1 MDIFENKDSNKTLA
15 ASLREY
21 WTIVLKRKWT
31 IISFALTVFTLVT
44 LFSFLAK
51 PTYTAKG
58 TLLIEREPNFL
69 NFGQAFQIETFNDDY
84 FQTQFKLLESRS
96 LADETINRMKLYE
109 NPNFTGNSPA
119 KGPVDIKSD
128 ALFRDRLFR
137 IFSSRLEV
145 KPISQTRLVEIK
157 FKDGDQRFAAEI
169 LNTFFDAFIDM
180 NIQKKYQAT
189 AKASAFLSEQI
200 KSIRDEIENDEKV
213 FQQYG
218 VDKNIVALSD
228 RETTVV
234 ENLGALNKALT
245 DAQIEMIQKESDY
258 NEVKNATP
266 DNIPAAF
273 NAIPLIQR
281 LREDYARMSR
291 EYSKNQVTFLPDYP
305 EMTRL
310 KAELDNAKAALDN
323 ETKALIRSAY
333 TDYQAALNKFRS
345 LQGAFNVQKLEANQF
360 NSNAIRY
367 NSLKIEIENKKS
379 LIEQLLK
386 RQSETGVSARLPG
399 LQTSNIS
406 IVDRA
411 EVPAYPSSPKKKLNM
426 IVALL
431 VGLIGG
437 LGLAI
442 LFERLDNSVKSFE
455 DIEKFIGLPSLGIV
469 PSFSM
474 GVLKKHPG
482 YPFGS
487 NQEKKGAAGT
497 AGSKSPELQATPKEP
512 AKPIPFELISSLA
525 PSSTYAEYYRSI
537 RTTLLLAAPDSNLKT
552 LVITS
557 ALPQEGKTSTVSN
570 LAVTLAQAGKRVLII
585 DADLRNPSQHKVH
598 KIQNVL
604 GLSSFL
610 AQSIPLGT
618 ILRMTSISQ
627 LFLISAGPV
636 PPNPMELLGSGKM
649 AALLD
654 EMKLIFDYI
663 LVDSPPVL
671 AVSDALVLGP
681 IIDAMILV
689 VRGEKTSRDALR
701 RAREKLDAHKI
712 KCIGVIINN
721 VRLRDFEYSYT
732 NRYYAQQQG

>member
-1 MDIFENKDSNKTLA
+1 MDNFKNEDSNKTLA
-15 ASLREY
+15 ESLREY
-21 WTIVLKRKWT
+21 RTIVLKRKWT

-58 TLLIEREPNFL
+58 TLLIEREPNIL

-109 NPNFTGNSPA
+109 NPNFAGKESA
-119 KGPVDIKSD
+119 KGTVDVKSN
-128 ALFRDRLFR
+128 ALFRDRLFK
-137 IFSSRLEV
+137 IFSSRLDV
-145 KPISQTRLVEIK
+145 KPIPQTRLVEVK
-157 FKDGDQRFAAEI
+157 FKDGDQKFAAEI
-169 LNTFFDAFIDM
+169 LNTFFDVFIDM
-180 NIQKKYQAT
+180 NVQKKYQAT
-189 AKASAFLSEQI
+189 AKASAFLAQQI
-200 KSIRDEIENDEKV
+200 NAIRTEIENDEKT

-218 VDKNIVALSD
+218 IDKNIIALSD

-245 DAQIEMIQKESDY
+245 DAKIEMIQKESDY

-310 KAELDNAKAALDN
+310 KAELDTAKAALDN

-345 LQGAFNVQKLEANQF
+345 MQGAFNAQKLEANQF
-360 NSNAIRY
+360 NSNAVRY

-386 RQSETGVSARLPG
+386 RQSETGVSERLPG

-426 IVALL
+426 IMALL

-437 LGLAI
+437 LGLAF
-442 LFERLDNSVKSFE
+442 LFERLDSSVKNFE
-455 DIEKFIGLPSLGIV
+455 DIEKYIGLPSLGIV
-469 PSFSM
+469 PSFSLD
-474 GVLKKHPG
+474 VLRKHPG

-487 NQEKKGAAGT
+487 NQEKKAAAGI
-497 AGSKSPELQATPKEP
+497 AGSKSLELKAAPAEP
-512 AKPIPFELISSLA
+512 AKTISFELISSLA
-525 PSSTYAEYYRSI
+525 PNSTYAEYYRSI
-537 RTTLLLAAPDSNLKT
+537 RTTLLLAAPDSHLKT

-557 ALPQEGKTSTVSN
+557 ALPQEGKTSTLSN
-570 LAVTLAQAGKRVLII
+570 LAVTLTQAGKRVLII
-585 DADLRNPSQHKVH
+585 DADLRNPSQHKIH

-604 GLSSFL
+604 GLSNFL
-610 AQSIPLGT
+610 TQSIPLGT
-618 ILRMTSISQ
+618 ILRPTSIPQ
-627 LFLISAGPV
+627 LFLINAGPV

-681 IIDAMILV
+681 KIDGVILV
-689 VRGEKTSRDALR
+689 VWGEKTSRDALR
-701 RAREKLDAHKI
+701 RAAEKLDAHRMKI
-712 KCIGVIINN
+712 VGVIINN
-721 VRLRDFEYSYT
+721 VRLREFEYYYT
-732 NRYYAQQQG
+732 NRYYGQAHQ

>member
-1 MDIFENKDSNKTLA
+1 MDYFENEDSNKTLGA
-15 ASLREY
+15 HLREY

-51 PTYTAKG
+51 PIYTAKG
-58 TLLIEREPNFL
+58 TLLIEREPNIL

-96 LADETINRMKLYE
+96 LVDETINRVKLYE
-109 NPNFTGNSPA
+109 NPNFAGNGSA
-119 KGPVDIKSD
+119 KGPVDVKSD
-128 ALFRDRLFR
+128 ALFRDRLFK

-145 KPISQTRLVEIK
+145 KPIPQTRLVEVR
-157 FKDGDQRFAAEI
+157 FKDGDQKFAAEI
-169 LNTFFDAFIDM
+169 LNAFFNAFIDM
-180 NIQKKYQAT
+180 NVQKKYQAT
-189 AKASAFLSEQI
+189 AKASAFLAEQI
-200 KSIRDEIENDEKV
+200 NSIRDEIENDEKV

-234 ENLGALNKALT
+234 ENLSALNKALT

-273 NAIPLIQR
+273 NTIPLIQR

-310 KAELDNAKAALDN
+310 KAELDTAKAALES

-345 LQGAFNVQKLEANQF
+345 LQGAFNAQKLEANQF

-426 IVALL
+426 IMALL

-437 LGLAI
+437 LGLAF

-469 PSFSM
+469 PSFSL
-474 GVLKKHPG
+474 GVLKKQHG
-482 YPFGS
+482 YPFSS
-487 NQEKKGAAGT
+487 NQEKKAAAGI
-497 AGSKSPELQATPKEP
+497 AGSKSPELKATREEP
-512 AKPIPFELISSLA
+512 AKPIPFELVSCLA
-525 PSSTYAEYYRSI
+525 PNSTYAEYYRSI
-537 RTTLLLAAPDSNLKT
+537 RTTLLLAAPDSHLKT

-557 ALPQEGKTSTVSN
+557 ALPQEGKTSTLSN
-570 LAVTLAQAGKRVLII
+570 LAVTLTQAGKRVLII
-585 DADLRNPSQHKVH
+585 DADLRNPSQHKIH

-610 AQSIPLGT
+610 AGSIPLGT
-618 ILRMTSISQ
+618 ILRPTSLPQ
-627 LFLISAGPV
+627 LFLINAGPV

-681 IIDAMILV
+681 KIDGMILV
-689 VRGEKTSRDALR
+689 VWGEKTSRDALR
-701 RAREKLDAHKI
+701 RAREKLDAHRI
-712 KCIGVIINN
+712 KTIGVIINN
-721 VRLRDFEYSYT
+721 VRLRDFEYYYT
-732 NRYYAQQQG
+732 NRYYAQRSD

>member
-1 MDIFENKDSNKTLA
+1 MDHFENHDSNKTLA

-31 IISFALTVFTLVT
+31 MISFALTVFTLVT

-51 PTYTAKG
+51 PAYTAKG
-58 TLLIEREPNFL
+58 TLLIERESNIL
-69 NFGQAFQIETFNDDY
+69 SFGQAFQIEAFNDDY

-109 NPNFTGNSPA
+109 NPNFAGKETA
-119 KGPVDIKSD
+119 QGPVEVKSD
-128 ALFRDRLFR
+128 PLFRDRLFKT
-137 IFSSRLEV
+137 FSSRLEV
-145 KPISQTRLVEIK
+145 KPISQTRLVEVK
-157 FKDGDQRFAAEI
+157 FKDGDPKFAAEI
-169 LNTFFDAFIDM
+169 LNTFFDVFIDM
-180 NIQKKYQAT
+180 NVQKKYQAT
-189 AKASAFLSEQI
+189 AKASAFLAEQI
-200 KSIRDEIENDEKV
+200 NKTRDEIENDEKT

-234 ENLGALNKALT
+234 EKLGALNKALT
-245 DAQIEMIQKESDY
+245 DAQIERIQKESHY
-258 NEVKNATP
+258 NEVKSATP

-281 LREDYARMSR
+281 LREDYVRMSR

-310 KAELDNAKAALDN
+310 KAELDTAKAALDN

-345 LQGAFNVQKLEANQF
+345 LQGAFNDQKLEANQL

-367 NSLKIEIENKKS
+367 NSLKTEIENKKS

-386 RQSETGVSARLPG
+386 RQSETGVSARQG

-411 EVPAYPSSPKKKLNM
+411 EVPAFPSSPKKKMNM
-426 IVALL
+426 IMALL

-437 LGLAI
+437 LGLAF

-455 DIEKFIGLPSLGIV
+455 DIEKFIGLPSLGLV
-469 PSFSM
+469 PSFSLD
-474 GVLKKHPG
+474 GLKKQ
-482 YPFGS
+482 FGHLYG
-487 NQEKKGAAGT
+487 QDQRKIAAAEKGAG
-497 AGSKSPELQATPKEP
+497 KSTEAKAAPEEL

-525 PSSTYAEYYRSI
+525 PNSTYAEHYRSI
-537 RTTLLLAAPDSNLKT
+537 RTTLLLSAPDTKLKT
-552 LVITS
+552 LVVTS
-557 ALPQEGKTSTVSN
+557 ALPKEGKTSTLSN
-570 LAVTLAQAGKRVLII
+570 LAVTLTQAGKRVLII
-585 DADLRNPSQHKVH
+585 DADLRNPCQHKIH
-598 KIQNVL
+598 KIKNMA
-604 GLSSFL
+604 GLSNFL
-610 AQSIPLGT
+610 AGNITIGNILNATSIP
-618 ILRMTSISQ
+618 Q
-627 LFLISAGPV
+627 LFLINAGPV

-654 EMKLIFDYI
+654 ELKSTFDYI
-663 LVDSPPVL
+663 LIDSPPVL

-681 IIDAMILV
+681 KIDGMILV
-689 VRGEKTSRDALR
+689 VWGEKTSRDALR
-701 RAREKLDAHKI
+701 RAREKLDAHRI
-712 KCIGVIINN
+712 KSVGVIINN
-721 VRLRDFEYSYT
+721 VRLRDFEYYYT
-732 NRYYAQQQG
+732 NRYYAQRPE